1 MTLAT
6 ECFIIDCKRGNDHC
20 STALTTKNSAIT
32 AVETTLHVP
41 RCTYVQVHEH
51 SSTSTAA
58 EVNTSITYHLPPL
71 ASVTKHRLHA
81 LRCTGSRMS
90 SGGQDKISL
99 NELKDLFQLRIGTR
113 ETCKNRHIYPE
124 FYDKIPWDEAESYP
138 SAYQDKLREFGKPA
152 LLDEWSWQLRVS
164 WPNLSSLFIVL
175 EIIEHQ
181 DNIQLRRLQAMLRQ
195 LEQLEKKKNRWTS
208 WQFFLFTSR
217 EQRKE

>member
-1 MTLAT
+1 MTLTIAMTLAT

-138 SAYQDKLREFGKPA
+138 SAYQDKLREFAKGIAQKEKRRRKEQEGNYLPK
-152 LLDEWSWQLRVS
+152 LPKTLDSNCDPSASDITVEGDQNHCSRADMAGSV
-164 WPNLSSLFIVL
+164 
-175 EIIEHQ
+175 
-181 DNIQLRRLQAMLRQ
+181 RLQQ
-195 LEQLEKKKNRWTS
+195 PVY
-208 WQFFLFTSR
+208 
-217 EQRKE
+217 